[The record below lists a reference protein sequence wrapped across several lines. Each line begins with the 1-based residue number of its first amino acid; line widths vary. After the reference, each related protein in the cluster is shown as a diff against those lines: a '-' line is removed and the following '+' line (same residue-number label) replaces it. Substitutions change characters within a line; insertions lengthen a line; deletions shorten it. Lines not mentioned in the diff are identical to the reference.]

1 MFIYTISEY
10 ICIDGLKKHI
20 GLFTKI
26 DLEIEYQPSLFLEKR
41 NNNKEIIVIFYIL
54 FFSYIA
60 FNNDKV
66 KCFRVE
72 NRSILV

>member
-1 MFIYTISEY
+1 MIILPRTYATV
-10 ICIDGLKKHI
+10 
-20 GLFTKI
+20 
-26 DLEIEYQPSLFLEKR
+26 PEKR

-72 NRSILV
+72 NRSILVQKRGVSVKIKGLY

>member
-1 MFIYTISEY
+1 MS
-10 ICIDGLKKHI
+10 
-20 GLFTKI
+20 
-26 DLEIEYQPSLFLEKR
+26 

-72 NRSILV
+72 NRSILVQKNVV